1 VAKQQGLESIL
12 IEEDLVGTY
21 LKLVYDYKDHESEE
35 DNIEILDGSATIYTI
50 TNPGKLG
57 WAKEHGLKS

>member
-1 VAKQQGLESIL
+1 MP
-12 IEEDLVGTY
+12 

-35 DNIEILDGSATIYTI
+35 DSIEILNGSATIYTI

-57 WAKEHGLKS
+57 WAKEHGLKSGVSTVVVDRGATILVDQ